1 MKLIAEKFSNLKV
14 YNIGHL
20 VLRGALTPQLIT
32 SLITQDKEQP
42 VDGHADL
49 ELGWSGLQV
58 CCSNLEAYEILKQSP
73 HKTTGYM
80 LEGAGYLSISAEMIE
95 GFEKKK
101 EFPMFDDSD
110 MQTLVQI
117 VSMLV
122 SGQMREEDRK
132 DTAIILHL
140 APTNLLFPD
149 THIGIGCHVMIEVS
163 EEAWMNLY
171 QVHGVELKAAAEWH
185 QKMKGSEAPRFI
197 AKGDLSSNR
206 SLN

>member
-1 MKLIAEKFSNLKV
+1 MKLIPEKFEKLKV
-14 YNIGHL
+14 YNVGHL

-32 SLITQDKEQP
+32 SLITQDKEGP
-42 VDGHADL
+42 VEHADV

-58 CCSNLEAYEILKQSP
+58 CCSNLEAYEILKKFE
-73 HKTTGYM
+73 HKTTGYL

-101 EFPMFDDSD
+101 EFPLFDGAD
-110 MQTLVQI
+110 MNTLVQI

-132 DTAIILHL
+132 DTAIILHF

-171 QVHGVELKAAAEWH
+171 QVHGVELKACAEWH
-185 QKMKGSEAPRFI
+185 QKMKGSEAPSFI